1 MNKRRVVINY
11 IYSSFYQLFLIIVPL
26 ITAPYLARTLLPEAV
41 GINSYVSS
49 VVQIFG
55 LLGLIGLNN
64 YSIREIAYAREDKEK
79 LNKVFSELFFLRWIC
94 FIITTIIYLIYACF
108 SEYQMYFIVQLIAV
122 FGIFVDIS
130 WLYAG
135 LEEFKM
141 TVMRSFIVKII
152 NVINIFLF
160 IHGPEDLYLFMF
172 ISSVYS
178 VIGNLILY
186 TGVRKRVG
194 KITTKN
200 LNIKRHLGPTIK
212 LFAPQVASL
221 VYLQCDKI
229 MVKFLSSHVS
239 DVGFYD
245 QAERIV
251 KIPLALITALSSVM
265 LPRVANEF
273 SKQNKENI
281 KKYVN
286 TAFRFSLMIA
296 LPLMFGIIAIS
307 YTMIPWFLGEG
318 YEKVIHVMMTVSPIV
333 LFISLSSVSGTQ
345 YLTAVNKT
353 KILTISYIVG
363 ATLNIMANCI
373 LIPKLGPVGA
383 ACGTVVAEFTV
394 FLIQIINIKEII
406 KVKEILKISIKYFIS
421 GICMLI
427 CCILVGNYF
436 GSTILST
443 LLQVIIGIT
452 VYFGLLW
459 ILKDKFLLEMI
470 NRGVNIIKNKFT
482 KKDKK

>member
-1 MNKRRVVINY
+1 MSKKKVVLNY

-64 YSIREIAYAREDKEK
+64 YSIREIAYVRDDKEK
-79 LNKVFSELFFLRWIC
+79 LNKVFNELFFLRIIC
-94 FIITTIIYLIYACF
+94 FIITVIVYLIYAYF
-108 SEYQMYFIVQLIAV
+108 SEYRMYFIVQLVAV

-141 TVMRSFIVKII
+141 TVTRSFIVKII

-178 VIGNLILY
+178 AIGNLILY
-186 TGVRKRVG
+186 TGIKKRVG
-194 KITTKN
+194 KIKIKN
-200 LNIKRHLGPTIK
+200 LNIKKHLIPTIK

-221 VYLQCDKI
+221 VYLQCDKMMI
-229 MVKFLSSHVS
+229 KFLSDNVS
-239 DVGFYD
+239 NVGFYD

-251 KIPLALITALSSVM
+251 KMPLALITALSSVM

-273 SKQNKENI
+273 NKNNKENI
-281 KKYVN
+281 KKYVK
-286 TAFRFSLMIA
+286 TAFNFSLFMAI
-296 LPLMFGIIAIS
+296 PLMFGLIAIS
-307 YTMIPWFLGEG
+307 STMIPWFLGDG
-318 YEKVIHVMMTVSPIV
+318 YDKVISVMMMVSPIV

-345 YLTAVNKT
+345 YLTAVNNT
-353 KILTISYIVG
+353 KLLTISYVIG
-363 ATLNIMANCI
+363 AMLNLIINYF
-373 LIPKLGPVGA
+373 LIPKFGPVGA
-383 ACGTVVAEFTV
+383 AIGTVIAEFTV
-394 FLIQIINIKEII
+394 FFVQIINIKEII
-406 KVKEILKISIKYFIS
+406 KFSELIYMAFKYIIS

-427 CCILVGNYF
+427 ICIIVGNCF
-436 GSTILST
+436 GTTIISTIIQIISGFT
-443 LLQVIIGIT
+443 IYMVLLFI
-452 VYFGLLW
+452 FR
-459 ILKDKFLLEMI
+459 DKFFIEISNKMI
-470 NRGVNIIKNKFT
+470 YIIKKRLI
-482 KKDKK
+482 KKID